1 MWYVYQRYP
10 KLFILL
16 TETENVKINGEAL
29 DGILA
34 RMKNIDPF
42 IKVGD
47 YPFKEIVEYYMT
59 KLKKDTNASYL
70 LDCIF
75 NNKML
80 SARYL
85 NLKPSQ
91 YYAQMIENK

>member
-1 MWYVYQRYP
+1 M
-10 KLFILL
+10 L
-16 TETENVKINGEAL
+16 TETENVKISSESL

-34 RMKNIDPF
+34 RMKNVDPF

-47 YPFKEIVEYYMT
+47 YPFKEIVEYYVG
-59 KLKKDTNASYL
+59 KYKKDSNASYL
-70 LDCIF
+70 LDCIV

-80 SARYL
+80 SAKYL

-91 YYAQMIENK
+91 YYSQSIEG